1 MINTKRNKKHTWEKR
16 YLYNTMMSGIF
27 LIFLPA
33 GIVQAVELTPQVQ
46 ALEKNYKQ
54 DCGSARA
61 KQAYGRA
68 LAKEYQL
75 GNVPQSKY
83 NTVVNEYKLLKKKC
97 LESRSKY
104 HAALAN
110 WKGQGGS
117 KPKSTSTSNGL
128 LGEKAPAAA
137 LKNTSKPLIIKRA
150 DGSTQT
156 IYMQD

>member
-1 MINTKRNKKHTWEKR
+1 MNINRNTKSEVQKRN
-16 YLYNTMMSGIF
+16 LYTIVMSGIF

-46 ALEKNYKQ
+46 ALEKNYNQ

-104 HAALAN
+104 HAALAKL
-110 WKGQGGS
+110 KGGSVS
-117 KPKSTSTSNGL
+117 KPKSTSIPNSINL
-128 LGEKAPAAA
+128 LGEKAPPAV
-137 LKNTSKPLIIKRA
+137 LKKNKNVP
-150 DGSTQT
+150 
-156 IYMQD
+156 YY